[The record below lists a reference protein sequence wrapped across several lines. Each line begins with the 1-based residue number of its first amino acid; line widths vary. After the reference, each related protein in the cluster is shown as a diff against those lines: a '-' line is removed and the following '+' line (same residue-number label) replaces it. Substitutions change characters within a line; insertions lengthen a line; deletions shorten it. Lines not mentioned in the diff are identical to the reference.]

1 MASYYPDELISE
13 VIAAN
18 NLVDVVSS
26 YVKLKKSGNRYM
38 GLCPF
43 HGEKTPSFHVS
54 GDKQLYH
61 CFGCGEGGSVVQFIM
76 KAENLDFVETIRFLA
91 ARAGINLPE
100 GNEQS
105 SDGEFFRQKQKVLEM
120 YVSAARFY
128 HGQLKEENGKTALSY
143 LAARGLDSTTITRFG
158 MGYSPDS
165 YDGLYNHFKQA
176 GYSEDLMLLSGLI
189 RKSDKNGKL
198 YDFFRDRVMIPIFDI
213 RGNVIAFG
221 GRTMS
226 KTESRKYLNSSDSI
240 VFNKSKTLYAMNF
253 AKKCCNQ
260 QIIMVEGYM
269 DVISLHKH
277 GFTNAVAGL
286 GTAFTQ
292 DHAKMLSRYTKEVV
306 LCYDS
311 DEAGRK
317 ATLAALDIL
326 SSTDLKIK
334 VMNIPDAKDAD
345 EFLKLKGAA
354 KFKSLVENAPGHIL
368 YKIGLLKQQYNI
380 DDTHQKVEL
389 VTCMAKVFAQVKNEI
404 EREAYVKEASLETG
418 ISEEAIFSEIKKMG
432 YTVPTR
438 NIPSK
443 RIKSAEEKSDQGDFN
458 TEASLICLMCSDL
471 PVWKR
476 MRESLTPDFFESSLL
491 APVVANIFEYSPADM
506 PPDLSLIISKA
517 GGETVR
523 LLSGLVSGSQQIDDP
538 VKAAEQM
545 VNKLKSAKQS
555 RLISLAAE
563 EGDVKKLAEMIKN
576 LNK

>member
-13 VIAAN
+13 VISAN

-54 GDKQLYH
+54 ADKQLYH

-76 KAENLDFVETIRFLA
+76 KAENLDFVETVKFLA

-100 GNEQS
+100 GNENS

-128 HGQLKEENGKTALSY
+128 HSCLTSENGKTALGY
-143 LAARGLDSTTITRFG
+143 LSARGLDSSTVTRFG
-158 MGYSPDS
+158 MGYAPDS
-165 YDGLYNHFKQA
+165 FDALYAHLKEA
-176 GYSEDLMLLSGLI
+176 GYSEDIMLLSGLI

-253 AKKCCNQ
+253 AKKNCAE

-269 DVISLHKH
+269 DVISLHQY

-292 DHAKMLSRYTKEVV
+292 DHAKLLSRYTKEVV

-317 ATLAALDIL
+317 ATLAALEIL
-326 SSTDLKIK
+326 STTDLKIK

-354 KFKSLVENAPGHIL
+354 KFKSLVDSAPGHIL
-368 YKIGLLKQQYNI
+368 YKIGLLKQQYDI
-380 DDTHQKVEL
+380 DNTEQKIEL
-389 VTCMAKVFAQVKNEI
+389 VTQMAKVFSEVKNEI
-404 EREAYVKEASLETG
+404 QLEAYVKEASVETG
-418 ISEEAIFSEIKKMG
+418 ISPEAIFAEIKKMG
-432 YTVPTR
+432 YSVPASANPTR
-438 NIPSK
+438 
-443 RIKSAEEKSDQGDFN
+443 RIKSDEQKKDPGDFT
-458 TEASLICLMCSDL
+458 TEASLLNLMCSDL

-476 MRESLTPDFFESSLL
+476 LREKLTPDFFESTLL
-491 APVVANIFEYSPADM
+491 APVVSDVFAYSSQDM
-506 PPDLSLIISKA
+506 PPDFPLIISKA
-517 GGETVR
+517 GGQVAR

-545 VNKLKSAKQS
+545 IAKLESAKRN
-555 RLISLAAE
+555 RLIAMAAE

-576 LNK
+576 LKK